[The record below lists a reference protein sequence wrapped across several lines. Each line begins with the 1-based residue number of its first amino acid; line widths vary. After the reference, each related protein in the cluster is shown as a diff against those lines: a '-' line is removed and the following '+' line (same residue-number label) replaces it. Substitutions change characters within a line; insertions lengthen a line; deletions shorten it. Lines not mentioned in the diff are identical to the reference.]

1 MATSDAAE
9 SNVDDTF
16 GVLYIGFIVSM
27 IGYGFTFFQTYV
39 YFSRYPKDLFI
50 MKATVAFLCVLD
62 TVSSALISQTV
73 YYYLVTMFPLASAMV
88 NTTSAFCAENA
99 LAAALIFIVQ
109 LLYASRVWKLSK
121 NITLTAIIA
130 FMCLVGFA
138 LTLAMTAMMVHNA
151 GFAHL
156 ATSPSKTIVAIG
168 QAAVFVAGFITFIA
182 LQLFSHGAHWSENTQ
197 PDDWFN
203 KMITIFFSQGCS
215 ATLVQLAYF
224 VIFVATPTRVIW
236 IPFHLMSSKLFVN
249 CLLSLLNS
257 RQAYHGHGINHE
269 DSSIGPQKS
278 NISGTGK
285 PNVHFGVTDTQP
297 PINIE
302 VSRTV
307 EQDVT
312 VNKGTFDSDETSFD
326 IHDISKGGQGYAV

>member
-1 MATSDAAE
+1 MTTSDAAE

-62 TVSSALISQTV
+62 TVSSALISQTA

-88 NTTSAFCAENA
+88 NTTSAFCAENT

-109 LLYASRVWKLSK
+109 LLCASRVWKLSK
-121 NITLTAIIA
+121 NITLTSIIA

-138 LTLAMTAMMVHNA
+138 LNLAMTAMMVHNA

-156 ATSPSKTIVAIG
+156 ATSPSKAIVAVG
-168 QAAVFVAGFITFIA
+168 QAAVFVGAFTTFIA
-182 LQLFSHGAHWSENTQ
+182 LRLFSHGAHWSENTQ

-224 VIFVATPTRVIW
+224 VIFMATPTRVIW
-236 IPFHLMSSKLFVN
+236 IPFHLLSSKLFVN

-257 RQAYHGHGINHE
+257 RQAYHGHGIHHE
-269 DSSIGPQKS
+269 DSSVGPQKS
-278 NISGTGK
+278 SISGTVK
-285 PNVHFGVTDTQP
+285 PSVHFSVADTQP

-312 VNKGTFDSDETSFD
+312 MNKGTFDSDEVSSLTIGF
-326 IHDISKGGQGYAV
+326 IPLISLW